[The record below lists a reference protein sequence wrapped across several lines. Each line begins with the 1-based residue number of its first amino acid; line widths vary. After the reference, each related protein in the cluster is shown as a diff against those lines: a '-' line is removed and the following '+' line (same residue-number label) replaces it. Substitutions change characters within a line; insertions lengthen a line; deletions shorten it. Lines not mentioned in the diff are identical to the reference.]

1 MRNIN
6 IWKKLQHVGILSK
19 IKVVIMML
27 FAALTGMLIAPKHL
41 QNPLP
46 MTLGLLGIAM
56 HAISSAT
63 LNQLFE
69 SDIDQ
74 RMQRTQTRPL
84 ATQSLSNKSA
94 IAIAIISFI
103 LGTIILW
110 LGTTTTATY
119 LSILTTIGYAVV
131 YTRILKPITP
141 QNIVIGG
148 LSGAMPP
155 MLGWACL
162 QPHIQVEPI
171 VLVLIIFAWT
181 PAHFWPLAIHN
192 IKDYQRAALPMLPVT
207 HGIAFTTYSIMAYT
221 LLTCAVSLLPYCIGL
236 CSHYYLIAACLLNS
250 RFIYMAYQLH
260 TTQNK
265 PITVFTFSIV
275 YLYCLF
281 MAIICDHVLGRL

>member
-1 MRNIN
+1 MRSIN

-103 LGTIILW
+103 LGTINLW
-110 LGTTTTATY
+110 LGTTTTAT
-119 LSILTTIGYAVV
+119 
-131 YTRILKPITP
+131 
-141 QNIVIGG
+141 
-148 LSGAMPP
+148 
-155 MLGWACL
+155 
-162 QPHIQVEPI
+162 
-171 VLVLIIFAWT
+171 
-181 PAHFWPLAIHN
+181 
-192 IKDYQRAALPMLPVT
+192 
-207 HGIAFTTYSIMAYT
+207 AFT
-221 LLTCAVSLLPYCIGL
+221 
-236 CSHYYLIAACLLNS
+236 
-250 RFIYMAYQLH
+250 
-260 TTQNK
+260 
-265 PITVFTFSIV
+265 
-275 YLYCLF
+275 LY
-281 MAIICDHVLGRL
+281 